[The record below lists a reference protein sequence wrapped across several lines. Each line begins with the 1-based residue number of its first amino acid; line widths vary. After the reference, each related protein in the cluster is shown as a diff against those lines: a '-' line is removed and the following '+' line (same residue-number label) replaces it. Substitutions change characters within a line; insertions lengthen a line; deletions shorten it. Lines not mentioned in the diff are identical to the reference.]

1 MNIKRIAALLLAS
14 TMLCGALASCKDN
27 KAKTSKNNADNTE
40 RNYTADGEL
49 PTAADLAGVELEE
62 AVVAQSGDAYL
73 SIIDENWKS
82 QYSGGDDENNPLTY
96 DAGVVHI
103 DKNGDYTVSVNA
115 DTKGFRY
122 RSTGDPD
129 KECKP
134 TGISFAAVVI
144 NDAENVLPGAVIT
157 VKSVKVDGRDIELKK
172 KSYTNT
178 ESGDI
183 RSNIF
188 NEWVENVDVKIAN
201 ASASPT
207 PDHMEEAIA
216 GLIAIS
222 KIRVTAKIL
231 MATNEINRTSCGQF
245 GVNQL
250 FPVFC
255 TIGIATQSAH
265 IGIVAQRVLQCGQQ
279 RAFLCT

>member
-1 MNIKRIAALLLAS
+1 MNIKRIAALLFAS

-27 KAKTSKNNADNTE
+27 KAKTSKNTADNTE

-73 SIIDENWKS
+73 SIIDEDWKS

-96 DAGVVHI
+96 DAGIVHI

-129 KECKP
+129 KEYKP
-134 TGISFAAVVI
+134 KGLSFAAVVI
-144 NDAENVLPGAVIT
+144 NDAEKVLPDAVIT
-157 VKSVKVDGRDIELKK
+157 IKSVKVDGNEVELKK

-178 ESGDI
+178 ESGSV

-188 NEWVENVDVKIAN
+188 NSWISDESLPSDARTAEGALFNGSAPSDINDGSYSAQLIDKDAFKEWTKVEVEFTVSGL
-201 ASASPT
+201 AS
-207 PDHMEEAIA
+207 
-216 GLIAIS
+216 
-222 KIRVTAKIL
+222 
-231 MATNEINRTSCGQF
+231 
-245 GVNQL
+245 
-250 FPVFC
+250 
-255 TIGIATQSAH
+255 
-265 IGIVAQRVLQCGQQ
+265 
-279 RAFLCT
+279 

>member
-82 QYSGGDDENNPLTY
+82 QYAGGNDENNPLTY

-129 KECKP
+129 KEYKP

-188 NEWVENVDVKIAN
+188 NEWVSDDSLPSDARTAEGALFNG
-201 ASASPT
+201 SAPS
-207 PDHMEEAIA
+207 
-216 GLIAIS
+216 
-222 KIRVTAKIL
+222 
-231 MATNEINRTSCGQF
+231 EINDG
-245 GVNQL
+245 NY
-250 FPVFC
+250 
-255 TIGIATQSAH
+255 SAKV
-265 IGIVAQRVLQCGQQ
+265 IDNADIKEWTKVEVEFAVSGLAS
-279 RAFLCT
+279 